1 MIQIQSAKL
10 VEGTDYDSWVQVFES
25 QEAIKMRADA
35 GLKILAYG
43 WNAEK
48 ERVFTVAEMDDPQTV
63 QKMMQTSEAAAI
75 MAKAGTDKSSMEMIP
90 LPNGKPGIRNS

>member
-1 MIQIQSAKL
+1 MIQIQSVKL

-35 GLKILAYG
+35 GLKILTYG
-43 WNAEK
+43 WNADK
-48 ERVFTVAEMDDPQTV
+48 ERVFTVTEMDDPQTV
-63 QKMMQTSEAAAI
+63 QKMMQTPEALAT

-90 LPNGKPGIRNS
+90 LPNGKPGI

>member
-35 GLKILAYG
+35 GLKISAYG

-63 QKMMQTSEAAAI
+63 QKMMQTPEAAI

-90 LPNGKPGIRNS
+90 LPNGKPGI

>member
-1 MIQIQSAKL
+1 MIQIQSVKL
-10 VEGTDYDSWVQVFES
+10 VKGTDYDSWVQVFES

-63 QKMMQTSEAAAI
+63 QKMMQTPEAAAI
-75 MAKAGTDKSSMEMIP
+75 MTKAGTDKSSMEMIP
-90 LPNGKPGIRNS
+90 LPNGKPGI

>member
-10 VEGTDYDSWVQVFES
+10 VEGTDSDSWVQVFES

-48 ERVFTVAEMDDPQTV
+48 ERALPQ
-63 QKMMQTSEAAAI
+63 KEE
-75 MAKAGTDKSSMEMIP
+75 KGEGGR
-90 LPNGKPGIRNS
+90 NG

>member
-1 MIQIQSAKL
+1 MIQIQSAML

-35 GLKILAYG
+35 VLKILAYG

-48 ERVFTVAEMDDPQTV
+48 IRVFTVAEMDDPQTV
-63 QKMMQTSEAAAI
+63 QKMMQTPEATVI

-90 LPNGKPGIRNS
+90 LPNGKPGI

>member
-1 MIQIQSAKL
+1 
-10 VEGTDYDSWVQVFES
+10 
-25 QEAIKMRADA
+25 MRADA
-35 GLKILAYG
+35 ELKILAYG

-75 MAKAGTDKSSMEMIP
+75 MSKAGTEKSSMEMIP
-90 LPNGKPGIRNS
+90 LPNGKPGI

>member
-10 VEGTDYDSWVQVFES
+10 VEGTDYDFWVQVFES

-48 ERVFTVAEMDDPQTV
+48 ERVFIVVEMDDPQTV
-63 QKMMQTSEAAAI
+63 QKMMQTPEATAI

-90 LPNGKPGIRNS
+90 LPNGKPGI

>member
-1 MIQIQSAKL
+1 
-10 VEGTDYDSWVQVFES
+10 
-25 QEAIKMRADA
+25 MRADA

-63 QKMMQTSEAAAI
+63 QKMMQTPEAAAI
-75 MAKAGTDKSSMEMIP
+75 MAKAGTCLLYTSPSPRDVEEARMTSSA
-90 LPNGKPGIRNS
+90 

>member
-10 VEGTDYDSWVQVFES
+10 VEGTNYDSQVKVFES
-25 QEAIKMRADA
+25 EEAKKMRAEA

-48 ERVFTVAEMDDPQTV
+48 ERIFTVAEMDDPQTV
-63 QKMMQTSEAAAI
+63 QKLMQTPETEAI
-75 MAKAGTDKSSMEMIP
+75 ISKAGTDKSSLEMIR
-90 LPNGKPGIRNS
+90 LSNGKPGIQI

>member
-63 QKMMQTSEAAAI
+63 QKMM
-75 MAKAGTDKSSMEMIP
+75 KP
-90 LPNGKPGIRNS
+90 LKQQQSWQKQVLISRPWR

>member
-1 MIQIQSAKL
+1 
-10 VEGTDYDSWVQVFES
+10 
-25 QEAIKMRADA
+25 MRADA

-48 ERVFTVAEMDDPQTV
+48 ERVFIVAEMDDPQTV
-63 QKMMQTSEAAAI
+63 QKMMQTPEATAI

-90 LPNGKPGIRNS
+90 LPNGKPGI

>member
-1 MIQIQSAKL
+1 MIQTQSLKL

-25 QEAIKMRADA
+25 QEAIKMRADT

-43 WNAEK
+43 RNADK

-63 QKMMQTSEAAAI
+63 QKMMQTPEAAAI
-75 MAKAGTDKSSMEMIP
+75 MAKTGADKSSKEMIP
-90 LPNGKPGIRNS
+90 LPNGKPGI

>member
-48 ERVFTVAEMDDPQTV
+48 ERVFTV
-63 QKMMQTSEAAAI
+63 
-75 MAKAGTDKSSMEMIP
+75 
-90 LPNGKPGIRNS
+90 

>member
-1 MIQIQSAKL
+1 MKAFYLFLFFLLFSGCQTIEKK
-10 VEGTDYDSWVQVFES
+10 S

-63 QKMMQTSEAAAI
+63 QKMMQTPEAAAI

-90 LPNGKPGIRNS
+90 LPNGKPGI

>member
-1 MIQIQSAKL
+1 
-10 VEGTDYDSWVQVFES
+10 
-25 QEAIKMRADA
+25 MRADA

-48 ERVFTVAEMDDPQTV
+48 ERLFTVAEMDDPQTV
-63 QKMMQTSEAAAI
+63 QKMMQTPKAAAI

-90 LPNGKPGIRNS
+90 LQNGKPGI

>member
-35 GLKILAYG
+35 GLKIFAYG
-43 WNAEK
+43 WNA
-48 ERVFTVAEMDDPQTV
+48 
-63 QKMMQTSEAAAI
+63 
-75 MAKAGTDKSSMEMIP
+75 
-90 LPNGKPGIRNS
+90 

>member
-1 MIQIQSAKL
+1 MIQIQSVKL

-43 WNAEK
+43 WKAEK
-48 ERVFTVAEMDDPQTV
+48 IRDTGDLSVLLVFREEM
-63 QKMMQTSEAAAI
+63 
-75 MAKAGTDKSSMEMIP
+75 
-90 LPNGKPGIRNS
+90 

>member
-10 VEGTDYDSWVQVFES
+10 VEGTDYDSWFQVFES

-63 QKMMQTSEAAAI
+63 QKMMQTPEAAAI

-90 LPNGKPGIRNS
+90 LPNGKPGI

>member
-1 MIQIQSAKL
+1 MIQIQSVKL
-10 VEGTDYDSWVQVFES
+10 VEGTDYDYWVQVFES

-63 QKMMQTSEAAAI
+63 QKMMQTPEASAI
-75 MAKAGTDKSSMEMIP
+75 MAKAGADKSSMEMIP
-90 LPNGKPGIRNS
+90 LPNGKPVI

>member
-1 MIQIQSAKL
+1 MIQVSLTSHQNETMIQIQSAKL
-10 VEGTDYDSWVQVFES
+10 VEGTDYDSWVHES

-48 ERVFTVAEMDDPQTV
+48 ERVFTVVEMDDPQTV
-63 QKMMQTSEAAAI
+63 QKMMQT
-75 MAKAGTDKSSMEMIP
+75 
-90 LPNGKPGIRNS
+90 

>member
-1 MIQIQSAKL
+1 MIQIQSVKL

-48 ERVFTVAEMDDPQTV
+48 ESCLLY
-63 QKMMQTSEAAAI
+63 TSPSPRDR
-75 MAKAGTDKSSMEMIP
+75 G
-90 LPNGKPGIRNS
+90 

>member
-1 MIQIQSAKL
+1 
-10 VEGTDYDSWVQVFES
+10 
-25 QEAIKMRADA
+25 MRADA

-63 QKMMQTSEAAAI
+63 QKMMQT
-75 MAKAGTDKSSMEMIP
+75 KLRLQKMIILSLYLHKCVEVCP
-90 LPNGKPGIRNS
+90 